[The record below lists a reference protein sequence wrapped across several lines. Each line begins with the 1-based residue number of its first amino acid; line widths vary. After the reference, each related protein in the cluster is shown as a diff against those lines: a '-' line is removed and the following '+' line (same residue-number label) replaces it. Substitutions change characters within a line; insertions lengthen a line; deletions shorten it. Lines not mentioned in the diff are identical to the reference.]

1 MLYLYVINLQELA
14 TSNYFYIIRLI
25 CIWNPL
31 HAACPVKKIDRR
43 RHNIIDLVFWRKFIY
58 NKKWRKAT
66 KSNNKTA
73 NPRKKTHINKLN
85 EQVHLSRQKRKNNK
99 VEFFLGTKH
108 IWQKYYSIFR
118 TKKPDLTVLMFTQ
131 YISYFFWSK
140 CLNVLFWEKQVQC
153 KTIRHCLLI
162 AEVNEYKK

>member
-1 MLYLYVINLQELA
+1 MCKKFKVYIIVYTWNVYSIHEKKTAFTGLLNWECLSHFFLNKTLYICKSKSLLYLYVINLQELA

-31 HAACPVKKIDRR
+31 NAACPVKKIDRR

-58 NKKWRKAT
+58 NKTWRKAT

-85 EQVHLSRQKRKNNK
+85 EQEHLSRQKRKK
-99 VEFFLGTKH
+99 QLSWIFL
-108 IWQKYYSIFR
+108 R
-118 TKKPDLTVLMFTQ
+118 D
-131 YISYFFWSK
+131 
-140 CLNVLFWEKQVQC
+140 
-153 KTIRHCLLI
+153 
-162 AEVNEYKK
+162 